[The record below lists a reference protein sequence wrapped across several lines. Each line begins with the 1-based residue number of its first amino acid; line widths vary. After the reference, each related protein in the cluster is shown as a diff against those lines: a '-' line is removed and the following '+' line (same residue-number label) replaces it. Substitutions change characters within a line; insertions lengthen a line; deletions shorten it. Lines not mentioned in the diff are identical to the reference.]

1 MVFDLLINLLMSR
14 HLIMTWLEPHLA
26 DTGGEGASEMACTA
40 HDTMHKQVNKMSYAL
55 FQGSGVHEHDLPGRA
70 FEQRQLFASSFVR
83 CCSLFRTTKCRT
95 TKTQLKTAVITIN
108 RTNRWHRQFPSVFIH
123 LTTSPFGLHV
133 YHLH

>member
-1 MVFDLLINLLMSR
+1 
-14 HLIMTWLEPHLA
+14 
-26 DTGGEGASEMACTA
+26 MACTA

-108 RTNRWHRQFPSVFIH
+108 RTKVKSRVF
-123 LTTSPFGLHV
+123 SFSAGLKTHSGV
-133 YHLH
+133 ALQTEARDSKRIIRRACCASTNKRMQGR